1 MRLSLP
7 QGAKRG
13 LTAFA
18 IALTMGV
25 FAPEFVVAQSKSEAQ
40 LTVRVQELEDTVR
53 NLTGQIEGLQFAL
66 TQLQEQLAKM
76 QQDNEFR
83 FQELEGGAGKK
94 PEAATQDAGATPV
107 EALPQ
112 ADTATDTT
120 ALPAPEPLAAD
131 TNAAGDPVV
140 NDGLGDSAD
149 PLLGTNQAGEGT
161 LGTLDENA
169 LGTRP
174 LDLTLDS
181 GQQLSDGDANA
192 QYQAGYD
199 ALVRGDY
206 AFAEDQLTQ
215 FIALYPDNPQAAE
228 ATNWLGEALLQQQ
241 KYAEAADVLT
251 TGYQNYS
258 NSPRTPDIMLRLG
271 EAMNGAG
278 EPETACRLFF
288 EVSRRFPNQPT
299 AFKQK
304 LKSEQAAAQ
313 CQVQ

>member
-1 MRLSLP
+1 M
-7 QGAKRG
+7 
-13 LTAFA
+13 
-18 IALTMGV
+18 TMGV
-25 FAPEFVVAQSKSEAQ
+25 FAPEFVLAQSKSEAQ
-40 LTVRVQELEDTVR
+40 LIVRVQELEDTIR
-53 NLTGQIEGLQFAL
+53 NLTGQVEGLQFAL
-66 TQLQEQLAKM
+66 TQLQAQLAKM
-76 QQDNEFR
+76 QEDNEFR
-83 FQELEGGAGKK
+83 FQQLEGGAGKK
-94 PEAATQDAGATPV
+94 PEAATQSSGATPV

-112 ADTATDTT
+112 AEPATETT
-120 ALPAPEPLAAD
+120 TLPAPEPLVEG
-131 TNAAGDPVV
+131 TNDAGDPIVD
-140 NDGLGDSAD
+140 DGLGDSAD
-149 PLLGTNQAGEGT
+149 PLLGSNQNGGGT
-161 LGTLDENA
+161 LGTLDTNS
-169 LGTRP
+169 LDGRP

-181 GQQLSDGDANA
+181 GQALSDGDANA

-271 EAMNGAG
+271 TAMNGAG
-278 EPETACRLFF
+278 EPDTACRLFF
-288 EVSRRFPNQPT
+288 EVSKRFPNQPA
-299 AFKQK
+299 AFMQK
-304 LKSEQAAAQ
+304 LKTEQQAAK